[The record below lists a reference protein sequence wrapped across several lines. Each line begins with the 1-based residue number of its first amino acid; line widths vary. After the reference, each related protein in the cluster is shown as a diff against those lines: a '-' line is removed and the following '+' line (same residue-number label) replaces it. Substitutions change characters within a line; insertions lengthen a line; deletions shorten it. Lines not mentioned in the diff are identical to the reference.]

1 MVYVFLADGFEEIE
15 ALCPVDIMRRAGI
28 EVRTTAIGTRR
39 EVRGAH
45 NITVSA
51 DMLFSEL
58 HIEGTP
64 ELLMLPGGMPG
75 ATHLRE
81 HGGLCT
87 LLKTASAA
95 GSRLAAICAA
105 PFILG
110 ELGLLEGREATCYP
124 GFEERLFGAKVSPKD
139 RHGRGDPVRT
149 RARPPAARSRG
160 SRSDSLRHQ
169 IQSIRSS
176 DSSDSADFFGFIRA
190 VKLINFFNSNSK
202 LSYRILS
209 DFIGFIGR

>member
-81 HGGLCT
+81 HDGLCT

-124 GFEERLFGAKVSPKD
+124 GFEERLFGA
-139 RHGRGDPVRT
+139 
-149 RARPPAARSRG
+149 RSRRKE
-160 SRSDSLRHQ
+160 S
-169 IQSIRSS
+169 
-176 DSSDSADFFGFIRA
+176 
-190 VKLINFFNSNSK
+190 
-202 LSYRILS
+202 
-209 DFIGFIGR
+209 

>member
-45 NITVSA
+45 NITVST

-81 HGGLCT
+81 HDGLCT

-95 GSRLAAICAA
+95 GTVSRRYAQR
-105 PFILG
+105 P
-110 ELGLLEGREATCYP
+110 
-124 GFEERLFGAKVSPKD
+124 LFSV
-139 RHGRGDPVRT
+139 
-149 RARPPAARSRG
+149 
-160 SRSDSLRHQ
+160 
-169 IQSIRSS
+169 SS
-176 DSSDSADFFGFIRA
+176 DCSRVARRPAIRA
-190 VKLINFFNSNSK
+190 
-202 LSYRILS
+202 
-209 DFIGFIGR
+209 

>member
-1 MVYVFLADGFEEIE
+1 M
-15 ALCPVDIMRRAGI
+15 
-28 EVRTTAIGTRR
+28 
-39 EVRGAH
+39 VRGAH

-81 HGGLCT
+81 HDGLCT

-110 ELGLLEGREATCYP
+110 
-124 GFEERLFGAKVSPKD
+124 
-139 RHGRGDPVRT
+139 
-149 RARPPAARSRG
+149 RARTARG
-160 SRSDSLRHQ
+160 SRGDL
-169 IQSIRSS
+169 
-176 DSSDSADFFGFIRA
+176 
-190 VKLINFFNSNSK
+190 
-202 LSYRILS
+202 LSGL
-209 DFIGFIGR
+209 

>member
-64 ELLMLPGGMPG
+64 ELRPLFSASSDCSRVARRP
-75 ATHLRE
+75 AIRALRSD
-81 HGGLCT
+81 C
-87 LLKTASAA
+87 S
-95 GSRLAAICAA
+95 
-105 PFILG
+105 
-110 ELGLLEGREATCYP
+110 
-124 GFEERLFGAKVSPKD
+124 ER
-139 RHGRGDPVRT
+139 
-149 RARPPAARSRG
+149 RSRRKE
-160 SRSDSLRHQ
+160 S
-169 IQSIRSS
+169 
-176 DSSDSADFFGFIRA
+176 
-190 VKLINFFNSNSK
+190 
-202 LSYRILS
+202 
-209 DFIGFIGR
+209 

>member
-81 HGGLCT
+81 HDGLCT

-95 GSRLAAICAA
+95 DCSRVARRPAIRALRSDCS
-105 PFILG
+105 
-110 ELGLLEGREATCYP
+110 
-124 GFEERLFGAKVSPKD
+124 ER
-139 RHGRGDPVRT
+139 
-149 RARPPAARSRG
+149 RSRRKE
-160 SRSDSLRHQ
+160 S
-169 IQSIRSS
+169 
-176 DSSDSADFFGFIRA
+176 
-190 VKLINFFNSNSK
+190 
-202 LSYRILS
+202 
-209 DFIGFIGR
+209 